1 MDFITVL
8 HATLPVYLMMLAG
21 ATVRKIG
28 WLPQAAD
35 TGIMNLVV
43 RLLTPCL
50 AFERIVGNPALN
62 DPKEV
67 FLAASLGYGLAAVT
81 IFAAYATTP
90 LLGLKKGAGARSF
103 GLCTGLQNYGF
114 VAIPVLETL
123 FGKQLVGVL
132 FTYSLG
138 VELAVWTVGVGLLT
152 GFGKAPW
159 RHAFTPPVFGIIGS
173 LLIHFT
179 GAWKHVSPAV
189 LAVAHSFAG
198 QLGNCSIPI
207 SLLLIGAVVIDC
219 VGAERMSWPVA
230 IAAPVLRQLVL
241 PFALLCAARWIPM
254 STELKKVFCV
264 QAAMPSAVFTVVLAR
279 HYGGHTPTAALVV
292 VSTTLASIVTIAWM
306 ISFGMW
312 FLGI

>member
-1 MDFITVL
+1 MDFTTVL

-21 ATVRKIG
+21 ALMRKFG

-62 DPKEV
+62 NPKEV
-67 FLAASLGYGLAAVT
+67 LLAASLGYGLAALTVLT
-81 IFAAYATTP
+81 AYSLTP
-90 LLGLKKGAGARSF
+90 LLGLKKGAGARTF

-123 FGKQLVGVL
+123 FGKELVGVL

-173 LLIHFT
+173 LVIHFT
-179 GAWKHVSPAV
+179 GAWQHVSPAV
-189 LAVAHSFAG
+189 MGIVHSFAG
-198 QLGNCSIPI
+198 QLGNCSIPL
-207 SLLLIGAVVIDC
+207 SLLLIGAVVVDC
-219 VGAERMSWPVA
+219 VGAERMNWPVA

-241 PFALLCAARWIPM
+241 PFALLLTARWIPM
-254 STELKKVFCV
+254 SADLKKVFCV
-264 QAAMPSAVFTVVLAR
+264 QAAMPSAVFAVVLAR

-292 VSTTLASIVTIAWM
+292 VTTTLASILTIAWM
-306 ISFGMW
+306 IGFGTH
-312 FLGI
+312 FVGL